1 MTQKIDHAKKSF
13 EEWGSRADRFSRR
26 VQIFLYGFQKR
37 KKSIY
42 LFIVHLVCCTCASA
56 TCIPYLHESGAKK
69 CTLFEIGRKK
79 CLLFSAIKKLW
90 QGTSVS
96 VLLTWHQVNENITL
110 CFNTDSLSSKIV
122 NLTPPQFTYLPFL
135 SFILSQ
141 GLSFFNSPG
150 IIIRQVPFSH
160 NQRLCSFFVLV

>member
-1 MTQKIDHAKKSF
+1 MQKSRLRSGAHGPIVFSAVSRSFYTGSKNEKS
-13 EEWGSRADRFSRR
+13 
-26 VQIFLYGFQKR
+26 Q
-37 KKSIY
+37 SIS
-42 LFIVHLVCCTCASA
+42 LQSTWCCVVRVHLQQHASLVSMLNLA
-56 TCIPYLHESGAKK
+56 QKK

-96 VLLTWHQVNENITL
+96 VLLAWHQVKENITL
-110 CFNTDSLSSKIV
+110 CCNTDSLSAKIV

-141 GLSFFNSPG
+141 VLSFFNSPG